1 MAANQSKSGRKAAP
15 PDKVVLP
22 PIDPPDRL
30 RGERE
35 RGIYRELW
43 DLASKA
49 PKFTVCETE
58 LLIHLSRKI
67 ARADRLAELID
78 SNQEVMVDAG
88 NGGGAVVHPAWRAL
102 QSLEDSIQSSLAQL
116 LLTSRSRSSA
126 RVASAEK
133 PVQSPLPADPA
144 AKKPKPNAKD
154 RRRSRVLQMFEL
166 RNNGK
171 TETA

>member
-1 MAANQSKSGRKAAP
+1 MTASKSGRKPAP
-15 PDKVVLP
+15 PEKVVLP
-22 PIDPPDRL
+22 PMDPPARL
-30 RGERE
+30 KVERE
-35 RGIYRELW
+35 REVYRELW
-43 DLASKA
+43 ELCSKA
-49 PKFTVCETE
+49 PKFSVCETE
-58 LLIHLSRKI
+58 LLIHLARKI
-67 ARADRLAELID
+67 ARADRLAELIEG
-78 SNQEVMVDAG
+78 NQEIMVSAG

-144 AKKPKPNAKD
+144 AKKAKPNAKD